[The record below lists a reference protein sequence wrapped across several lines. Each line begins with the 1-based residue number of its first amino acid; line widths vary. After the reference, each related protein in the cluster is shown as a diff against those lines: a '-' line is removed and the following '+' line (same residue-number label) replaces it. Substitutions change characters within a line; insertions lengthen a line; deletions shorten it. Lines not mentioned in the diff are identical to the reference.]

1 MLLEQQK
8 AKENHFIYITLLLII
23 AIVGYWQISFLKYSV
38 THDMINCWIPWR
50 HSISESIQNHV
61 FPFWNPYQQL
71 GYPIHADLQ
80 GPTWYL
86 ESLLLSMTIGQSNY
100 VVQLL
105 FVFYAFIAGV
115 GMYFF
120 SLCFHENKKVAF
132 IVGVSYMLS
141 GFFVAHVQHFYAVI
155 GAAWLPFILLN
166 YYKMHVERKFKYAV
180 YASLFMFFNLTGG
193 NHTFTFILA
202 YLFLAIT
209 AYFIIVALR
218 AKKKELVFRLLKLN
232 ALFVFL
238 TTALSTVVLVVFFQV
253 KPYID
258 RLSGMDYKSASVN
271 PLSPQSLLSLLVPFS
286 TVNSTDFY
294 NTDPSMSNVYIG
306 ISILPFIILALIRS
320 KTGIEKVL
328 LGFAFVCL
336 LASFG
341 SYTPVHKVLYSVFP
355 FMNLFRFPSYFSLFS
370 ILILLLLGGKQ
381 LAFTLSSFVISKDKL
396 VKIISVLIGLV
407 LILLIVAVIK
417 NNSASFF
424 FFADYETIFDFIRA
438 ANFYQNI
445 VLQGTI
451 QLAVLIALLIT
462 IIKVSEKY
470 RLTVIALFVVVDMF
484 AATQLNIA
492 YVGFSQTS
500 PKELHDYVATLPKG
514 FPIPAMNAISENTEE
529 IGQKHGLYRN
539 TSGFHKR
546 VSADVF
552 NSFCFKNQ
560 VMMLDSLRPLYDSML
575 HNPLVYFSSEV
586 YSETDLKQ
594 KKIKISPA
602 TVVLK
607 DEDLKKI
614 ASAMKPSVLE
624 MSDAWVASF
633 QPDQIVVGGIAQS
646 PQLLT
651 LLQNKYVGWKA
662 YIDGKETEI
671 LLSNYLTMSVYFPPG
686 QHEVEFV
693 YKNNA
698 VVVGGIISYSVFTIL
713 LIIISII
720 WIKENKSYLLV
731 GLIWLVLLGST
742 AHYFLR

>member
-1 MLLEQQK
+1 MLLQQQK

-50 HSISESIQNHV
+50 HYISESLQNHV
-61 FPFWNPYQQL
+61 FPFWDPYQQL

-80 GPTWYL
+80 GPSWYL
-86 ESLLLSMTIGQSNY
+86 ESLILGSTIGQSNY

-105 FVFYAFIAGV
+105 FVFYAFMAGM
-115 GMYFF
+115 GMYFL
-120 SLCFHENKKVAF
+120 SLCFHENKNVAF
-132 IVGVSYMLS
+132 ITGVCYMLS

-155 GAAWLPFILLN
+155 GAAWIPFILLN
-166 YYKMHVERKFKYAV
+166 YYKMHVTKSYKYAI
-180 YASLFMFFNLTGG
+180 YASLFLFFNLTGG

-202 YLFLAIT
+202 YLFLAIGG
-209 AYFIIVALR
+209 YYIIIAFR
-218 AKKKELVFRLLKLN
+218 EKKKEIVFQLLKLN

-238 TTALSTVVLVVFFQV
+238 TAALSTVVFVVFFQV

-271 PLSPQSLLSLLVPFS
+271 PLSPQSLLSLFVPFS
-286 TVNSTDFY
+286 TINSTDFY
-294 NTDPSMSNVYIG
+294 NTDPSMCNVYIG
-306 ISILPFIILALIRS
+306 IIILPFIILALIRS

-328 LGFAFVCL
+328 LSFAFICL

-341 SYTPVHKVLYSVFP
+341 SYIPVHKVLYHAFP

-370 ILILLLLGGKQ
+370 ILILLVLGGKQ

-396 VKIISVLIGLV
+396 IKIISVLIGLI
-407 LILLIVAVIK
+407 LILLIVAFIK

-438 ANFYQNI
+438 ANFYQSI

-451 QLAVLIALLIT
+451 QLMLLIGLLVT
-462 IIKVSEKY
+462 IIKAAEKY
-470 RLTVIALFVVVDMF
+470 RLIIISIFVVVDMIT
-484 AATQLNIA
+484 ATQLNIA

-514 FPIPAMNAISENTEE
+514 FPIPAMNNISENTEE
-529 IGQKHGLYRN
+529 LGQKHGLYRN
-539 TSGFHKR
+539 TSVFHKR
-546 VSADVF
+546 ISADVF

-575 HNPLVYFSSEV
+575 HNPLVHFSSEV
-586 YSETDLKQ
+586 YPEAELKQ
-594 KKIKISPA
+594 KKIKISPE
-602 TVVLK
+602 TIVLSE
-607 DEDLKKI
+607 EDYNKI
-614 ASAMKPSVLE
+614 APAMNPSVFE
-624 MSDAWVASF
+624 MLDAWVASF
-633 QPDQIVVGGIAQS
+633 QPNQIVVGGIAQS

-693 YKNNA
+693 YKNSA
-698 VVVGGIISYSVFTIL
+698 VVIGGIISYSVFTIL
-713 LIIISII
+713 LIVISMI
-720 WIKENKSYLLV
+720 WIKENKSYILV
-731 GLIWLVLLGST
+731 GLMWLVLLGST
-742 AHYFLR
+742 AHYFLL

>member
-8 AKENHFIYITLLLII
+8 AKENHFIYITLLLIV

-38 THDMINCWIPWR
+38 THDMVNCWIPWR
-50 HSISESIQNHV
+50 HSISESLQNGA

-80 GPTWYL
+80 GPSWYL
-86 ESLLLSMTIGQSNY
+86 ESLILGSTIGQSNY

-105 FVFYAFIAGV
+105 FVFYAFMAGV
-115 GMYFF
+115 GMYFL

-132 IVGVSYMLS
+132 VVGVSYMLS

-155 GAAWLPFILLN
+155 GAAWLPFIILN
-166 YYKMHVERKFKYAV
+166 YYKMHITKSYKYAI
-180 YASLFMFFNLTGG
+180 YASLFLFFNLTGG

-202 YLFLAIT
+202 YLFLAIGG
-209 AYFIIVALR
+209 YFVIVALR
-218 AKKKELVFRLLKLN
+218 EKKKEIVFQLLKLN

-238 TTALSTVVLVVFFQV
+238 TTALSTVVFVVFFQV

-271 PLSPQSLLSLLVPFS
+271 PLSPQSLLSLFVPFS
-286 TVNSTDFY
+286 TVNGIDFY
-294 NTDPSMSNVYIG
+294 NTDPSMCNVYIG
-306 ISILPFIILALIRS
+306 IIIVPFIILALIRS

-328 LGFAFVCL
+328 LTFAFVCL

-341 SYTPVHKVLYSVFP
+341 AYTPVHKLLYNVFP

-396 VKIISVLIGLV
+396 VKIISVLIGLLV
-407 LILLIVAVIK
+407 VLLIVAFIK

-445 VLQGTI
+445 ILQVTI
-451 QLAVLIALLIT
+451 QLGVLIALLIT

-470 RLTVIALFVVVDMF
+470 RLTIIALFVVVDMV

-514 FPIPAMNAISENTEE
+514 FPIPAMNTISENTEE

-607 DEDLKKI
+607 DEDFKKI
-614 ASAMKPSVLE
+614 AKEIKPSVFE
-624 MSDAWVASF
+624 MLDLYIVSY
-633 QPDQIVVGGIAQS
+633 QPDRIVVGASSQGT
-646 PQLLT
+646 QLLT
-651 LLQNKYVGWKA
+651 LLQNQYTGWKA

-671 LLSNYLTMSVYFPPG
+671 FLSNYLTMSVVYPKG
-686 QHEVEFV
+686 QHSVEFI
-693 YKNNA
+693 YKNKP
-698 VVVGGIISYSVFTIL
+698 VIIGGIISYSVFAIL
-713 LIIISII
+713 MIVLSVI
-720 WIKENKSYLLV
+720 WIKENKSYLIV
-731 GLIWLVLLGST
+731 GLIWLVLVGST

>member
-8 AKENHFIYITLLLII
+8 AKENHFIYITLLLIV

-50 HSISESIQNHV
+50 HSISDSIQNHV

-105 FVFYAFIAGV
+105 FVFYAFMAGV

-132 IVGVSYMLS
+132 IVGVSYLLS

-166 YYKMHVERKFKYAV
+166 YYKMHVERKYKYAV
-180 YASLFMFFNLTGG
+180 YACLFMFFNLTGG

-202 YLFLAIT
+202 YLFLAIA
-209 AYFIIVALR
+209 AYYILSALLE
-218 AKKKELVFRLLKLN
+218 KKKAIAIQLLKIN
-232 ALFVFL
+232 AFFVL
-238 TTALSTVVLVVFFQV
+238 ITTALSSVLLVIFFQV
-253 KPYID
+253 RPYID
-258 RLSGMDYKSASVN
+258 RLSGMDYKTASVN
-271 PLSPQSLLSLLVPFS
+271 PLSPQSLLSLFIPFS
-286 TVNSTDFY
+286 TVNSTEFY
-294 NTDPSMSNVYIG
+294 NTDPSMCNVYIG
-306 ISILPFIILALIRS
+306 IIILPFIILSLIRS

-341 SYTPVHKVLYSVFP
+341 SYTPLHKLLYSVFP
-355 FMNLFRFPSYFSLFS
+355 FMNLFRFPSYFSLFA
-370 ILILLLLGGKQ
+370 IIILLLLGGKQ

-396 VKIISVLIGLV
+396 VKIIVVLIGLV
-407 LILLIVAVIK
+407 FILVLISFVK

-451 QLAVLIALLIT
+451 QLGLLTALLVT
-462 IIKVSEKY
+462 IIKATEKY
-470 RLTVIALFVVVDMF
+470 RLIIITLFVVVDMLL
-484 AATQLNIA
+484 ATQLNIA

-500 PKELHDYVATLPKG
+500 PKELHDYVATLPSG
-514 FPIPAMNAISENTEE
+514 FPLPEMNNISENKEE
-529 IGQKHGLYRN
+529 LGQKHGLYRN

-560 VMMLDSLRPLYDSML
+560 IMMLDSLRPLYDSML
-575 HNPLVYFSSEV
+575 RNPLVYFSSQIF
-586 YSETDLKQ
+586 SETDLKQ

-602 TVVLK
+602 AIVLG
-607 DEDLKKI
+607 DEDYKKV
-614 ASAMKPSVLE
+614 APAMKSSVFE
-624 MSDAWVASF
+624 MQDAWVASF
-633 QPDQIVVGGIAQS
+633 RPDQIVVGGIVQS

-671 LLSNYLTMSVYFPPG
+671 LLSNYLTISVYFPPG

-698 VVVGGIISYSVFTIL
+698 VVVGGIISYSVFIIL
-713 LIIISII
+713 MIVLSVI

-731 GLIWLVLLGST
+731 GCIWLILLGSA